1 MVQVELVVVTIDVGT
16 DGGRDD
22 VAVAVADAAVAVLD
36 VSSLL
41 GFLAHMEAH
50 KVAADYELT

>member
-1 MVQVELVVVTIDVGT
+1 MELVVVTIDVGT

-22 VAVAVADAAVAVLD
+22 VAVAAAAAAAAVAVLD

>member
-1 MVQVELVVVTIDVGT
+1 MELVVVTIDVGT

-22 VAVAVADAAVAVLD
+22 VAAAAAAAAAVAVLD